1 MIPQVLQAVQAA
13 FGTEHVVNGL
23 RERKGRIFGSV
34 EVQGSALFDD
44 LDDVR
49 RQMRLWDALREQLG
63 AEATQVGPI
72 VLEPTNL
79 G

>member
-1 MIPQVLQAVQAA
+1 MIPQVLQAVQTA
-13 FGTEHVVNGL
+13 FGTENVVNHL

-34 EVQGSALFDD
+34 EVQGSELFDG

-49 RQMRLWDALREQLG
+49 RQMKLWDELRALMG
-63 AEATQVGPI
+63 AQATQVGPI
-72 VLEPTNL
+72 VMEPRNL